1 MSEVGWYE
9 TKLRIVAGTRE
20 YASRIE
26 ESPSFQIL
34 NRALEMVAEQYNGK
48 MVQAVKDYFGNETQ
62 CDLAVVVPNF
72 ERGVG
77 IKVDRLNGAVRFIYD
92 PYGGYDK
99 IAQDIADAL
108 IQNYTAI
115 ALIRAMKSLG
125 YKVREE
131 SAKAGQRGNVALIGV
146 M

>member
-34 NRALEMVAEQYNGK
+34 QRAVEMVAERYNGTIT
-48 MVQAVKDYFGNETQ
+48 QAVKDYFGNETQ
-62 CDLAVVVPNF
+62 CNLAIVVPNF
-72 ERGVG
+72 ERGIG
-77 IKVDRLNGAVRFIYD
+77 IKIERANGAVSFAYD
-92 PYGGYDK
+92 PYGGYDE
-99 IAQDIADAL
+99 IAQELADA
-108 IQNYTAI
+108 ITQNYTAI

-131 SAKAGQRGNVALIGV
+131 PAGTGQKENVVLIGV

>member
-34 NRALEMVAEQYNGK
+34 QRAVEMVSELYHGTMTQG
-48 MVQAVKDYFGNETQ
+48 VKDYFGNETQ
-62 CDLAVVVPNF
+62 CNLAITVPGF
-72 ERGVG
+72 ERGIG
-77 IKVDRLNGAVRFIYD
+77 IKIDRANGAVSFVYD
-92 PYGGYDK
+92 PYGGYDE
-99 IAQDIADAL
+99 IAQELSDA
-108 IQNYTAI
+108 ITQNYAAI

-131 SAKAGQRGNVALIGV
+131 PAKAGQRRNVALIGV